1 VLKAPASDHA
11 VYKPRILAIANQ
23 KGGVGKTTTAVNLTA
38 ALAAA
43 GVPVLLIDL
52 DPQGNASTGFGVA
65 MQDRGAGSFQLVD
78 GGVPEPLDSYRTQ
91 YANLWLI
98 PSGADLVGAEVE
110 LAGKPRREYQLRD
123 ALAAWRQAS
132 PFRYILID
140 CPPSLGLLTL
150 NALVAADAVLVP
162 LQCEFYALE
171 GISGLTRTI
180 EMVRRRL
187 NPALALC
194 GVVLTM
200 YDKRNNLSDLV
211 AADARGFFG
220 DWVYETVIPR
230 NVRLSE
236 APSHGVPVMQYDAKS
251 AGALA
256 YAQLAEELVRRDST
270 AKRKAAAVAR

>member
-1 VLKAPASDHA
+1 V
-11 VYKPRILAIANQ
+11 
-23 KGGVGKTTTAVNLTA
+23 
-38 ALAAA
+38 
-43 GVPVLLIDL
+43 
-52 DPQGNASTGFGVA
+52 
-65 MQDRGAGSFQLVD
+65 QDRGAGSFQLVD
-78 GGVPEPLDSYRTQ
+78 GGVPEPLDTYRTQ
-91 YANLWLI
+91 YPNLWLI

-110 LAGKPRREYQLRD
+110 LAGKPRREYQLRN
-123 ALAAWRQAS
+123 ALTGWREAS

-220 DWVYETVIPR
+220 EWVYETVVPR

-236 APSHGVPVMQYDAKS
+236 APSHGVPVMQYDPKS

-256 YAQLAEELVRRDST
+256 YAQLAEELVRRDSA
-270 AKRKAAAVAR
+270 AKRKAAVAAR